1 MDNRYRVNDPQPEV
15 TQAPSPPAMAG
26 ESMTPTKLHALRL
39 RQLQDLAKAYEI
51 ALPTEATKTQI
62 LPFMIAAEQAGQFRS
77 PPKHPYHYL
86 HAQMNH
92 DSPLAGHERDE
103 FFKRLKEAEA

>member
-1 MDNRYRVNDPQPEV
+1 MDSKYRVNDPQPEV

-26 ESMTPTKLHALRL
+26 ESMTQTKLHALRL

-62 LPFMIAAEQAGQFRS
+62 LPFMIAAEQSGVFRS
-77 PPKHPYHYL
+77 QPKHMSHYL
-86 HAQMNH
+86 RAQMNH
-92 DSPLAGHERDE
+92 DYPMVGYEKE
-103 FFKRLKEAEA
+103 QFMKRLQEAEA